1 MTRIIMPD
9 QLQVGELNIAD
20 IEIDIRSRDD
30 IPKILRGLQYIYKD
44 DELREKIFTLLND
57 SISSRL
63 NLSRG
68 RRGMNLWTL
77 LVMGVLRLDLNCDYD
92 RLHDLVNHH
101 RKVREMLGHSSFDD
115 AVVYSLQSIKDNV
128 GLLTP
133 ELLESINQVIVD
145 AGHALLKKKD
155 TPLRLRCDSF
165 VVETNVHYPTD
176 ITLLFDAVRKGIQLA
191 RRLSDRHGLTGWRQ
205 SQYQVRQLKSLMRVA
220 QKKKRVSGRTDKQKA
235 NAAEAVIAAH
245 QALVDASTQHLDR
258 VAQTL
263 EAVEQSKSIDNASL
277 ALIADIQS
285 FVAHA
290 NRQIGQVVRRVCLGE
305 KIAHEEKV
313 FSIFESHTEWISK
326 GKAGVPVELGV
337 RVAILEDQYQ
347 FILHHRVME
356 KETDVDV
363 AVPIITQ
370 TKVRFPN
377 VLSCSFD
384 KGFYSPSNIA
394 ALNEQLDAVAMK
406 TKGKPSAKRR
416 AIEQSESFKQGRHK
430 HSAVESAI
438 NALEV
443 HGLDVCNDKGI
454 HGFKRYVAL
463 AVLTRNIH
471 RIGDILHK
479 KEQKRLARAEKRCRD
494 GTRFAA

>member
-1 MTRIIMPD
+1 MTRTIIPD

-30 IPKILRGLQYIYKD
+30 IPKILRGLQYIYKS
-44 DELREKIFTLLND
+44 DELREKIFSLLND

-63 NLSRG
+63 NLNRG

-101 RKVREMLGHSSFDD
+101 RKVREMLGHGAFDD
-115 AVVYSLQSIKDNV
+115 VVYSLQSIKDNV

-145 AGHALLKKKD
+145 AGHALLKKKG
-155 TPLRLRCDSF
+155 TPLRGRCDSF

-176 ITLLFDAVRKGIQLA
+176 IALLFDAVRKAIQLT

-205 SQYQVRQLKSLMRVA
+205 SRYQVRQLKSLMRVA

-235 NAAEAVIAAH
+235 HAAEAVITAH
-245 QALVDASTQHLDR
+245 QTLVDASTQQLDR

-290 NRQIGQVVRRVCLGE
+290 NRQIDQVVRRVCLGE

-313 FSIFESHTEWISK
+313 FSIFEPHTEWISK

-337 RVAILEDQYQ
+337 RVAIVEDQYQ

-370 TKVRFPN
+370 TKARFPN

-384 KGFYSPSNIA
+384 TGFYSPSNIA

-406 TKGKPSAKRR
+406 TKGKLSAKRR
-416 AIEQSESFKQGRHK
+416 AVEQSESFKQGRHK

-494 GTRFAA
+494 GTRLAA